1 MANIDN
7 SFEEFCC
14 RRKQENG
21 VVDKGG
27 DGVEDGVI
35 TVHNKYIYTWKP
47 CILYIEFEFILID
60 NEI

>member
-47 CILYIEFEFILID
+47 CILYI
-60 NEI
+60 